1 MRVDNWPDSRPDNS
15 NYYIFD
21 PVKYI
26 KERVHYFRSHI
37 TPERNSRELPCY
49 HMDNPIGL
57 TWLDWS
63 LVGDKCHVFLYL
75 RINIWFLC
83 FFNCFFLLCLLY
95 IFFITWT
102 IFILILWFFLLIYY
116 LFLDTALKKTTM
128 CLSRVNSH

>member
-83 FFNCFFLLCLLY
+83 FFNCFFFIMSTLHLFYYVDHFYFNIVILPSNLLFISWHRLKKDNHV
-95 IFFITWT
+95 FIT
-102 IFILILWFFLLIYY
+102 
-116 LFLDTALKKTTM
+116 
-128 CLSRVNSH
+128 CQ